1 MVLVMLAFTGAIP
14 AHRSVGN
21 VKKLPPPATELSAP
35 PNRAE
40 TKSRQICNIF
50 IITVLYPWLR
60 VEIPEIK
67 IERVG
72 GLPPRLIRPV
82 GVESLDLE
90 IDSYLSPLTTAKGD
104 GLAKLPPQL
113 SIGSL

>member
-1 MVLVMLAFTGAIP
+1 MIHYNKEVVKDVSLA
-14 AHRSVGN
+14 
-21 VKKLPPPATELSAP
+21 
-35 PNRAE
+35 
-40 TKSRQICNIF
+40 
-50 IITVLYPWLR
+50 VLYPWLR

-113 SIGSL
+113 SIGSRLRARSCGSIPV